1 MNNMESEAILN
12 LIAVKFALQNF
23 QRFELLIEILIFY
36 QEMDFKICRKKM
48 HKEV

>member
-23 QRFELLIEILIFY
+23 QRFELLIEILIFIRRWILKFV
-36 QEMDFKICRKKM
+36 EKNDA
-48 HKEV
+48 